1 MSTKEN
7 KVEPFDLGR
16 AWLVFRRHYAAAMP
30 IGGDEVDRQAAQ
42 LVALSAALD
51 GVAEVW
57 DASVAPVARLA
68 ADAALPGQVAA

>member
-7 KVEPFDLGR
+7 TVETFDLGR

-51 GVAEVW
+51 DVAEVRET
-57 DASVAPVARLA
+57 VTLPVARLA
-68 ADAALPGQVAA
+68 RSASIERAVA